1 MPCEG
6 CTCGLREDGGDE
18 GDILEQTNL
27 GVRSF
32 TAPAEDR
39 GEPEGVEPAVPLR
52 SKQWWNNPS
61 DDMCG
66 AYVERYLNGGLTMN
80 EIANKHKP
88 IIGIAQTG
96 SDLAPCNSGHV
107 QLAKR
112 VRDGIIAAG
121 GTPFEFPCHPIQ
133 ETTKRPTASLDR
145 NFAYLSLVEVLFGYP
160 MDGVVLLTGC
170 DKTTPALLMA
180 AATVNIPAICMNVG
194 PMLNVGYAGR
204 RLVGSGTVLWDARA
218 ALAAG
223 KIDQLQ
229 LMQTVAT
236 SAPSLGHCNTMGTAS
251 TMNALAEA
259 LGMALPGSAS
269 IPAPYRERGACAYQ
283 TGHRIVDLVRQD
295 VKPSDILTRE
305 AFENAIALNTA
316 IGGSTNAPIHLNA
329 IAKHIGVPLNNED
342 WQKVGY
348 ELPLLVNI
356 QPAGEYLCEE
366 YHRAGGLP
374 AVAAEL
380 IKHNL
385 LPHPD
390 ALTVSGRS
398 IGDNC
403 RGDFS
408 TDKRVIRPI
417 EKPVK
422 TSAGFLHLSGSLF
435 DSAIMKT
442 SVISQAFREQYLSN
456 PDDPMAFEG
465 PVAVF
470 DGPED
475 YHHRIESEADIQA
488 GTILIMRGA
497 GPQGYPGAAEVV
509 NMIPPGRLIRQGIE
523 LPCIGD
529 GRQSGTS
536 GSPSILNASPE
547 AATGGNLGILKD
559 GDIIRIDLAR
569 GRADIKVDPK
579 ELEARRKEKGP
590 FKVPKSQ
597 TPWQELFR
605 ENVSE
610 LSEGMVI
617 PKAVKYQRLAQ
628 TAGIPRRNH

>member
-194 PMLNVGYAGR
+194 PMLNGYAGR